1 MSEIHKIILT
11 ALIVAFAI
19 LVLTKTGLRDKA
31 RDAFDL
37 KGIKFMAEMID
48 CDLCLSFWLSV
59 CTCISTA
66 IYSGDISWIYVPV
79 FSTPIT
85 RFLL

>member
-1 MSEIHKIILT
+1 MSEIYKIALT

-19 LVLTKTGLRDKA
+19 LVLTKTGLRDKT

-37 KGIKFMAEMID
+37 KQIAFMAEMID

-59 CTCISTA
+59 CTCISVA

-79 FSTPIT
+79 FSTPLT
-85 RFLL
+85 RILL

>member
-1 MSEIHKIILT
+1 MSEIHKIILA

-19 LVLTKTGLRDKA
+19 LVLTKTGLRDKT

-37 KGIKFMAEMID
+37 KGIKFMADMID
-48 CDLCLSFWLSV
+48 CDLCLSFWLSM

>member
-1 MSEIHKIILT
+1 MSEIHKIVLT
-11 ALIVAFAI
+11 ALIVTFTI

-37 KGIKFMAEMID
+37 KGIKFMADMID
-48 CDLCLSFWLSV
+48 CNLCLSFWVSV
-59 CTCISTA
+59 CTCISAA
-66 IYSGDISWIYVPV
+66 IYNGDISWIYVPV

>member
-1 MSEIHKIILT
+1 MSEIYKII
-11 ALIVAFAI
+11 IVALAATFII
-19 LVLTKTGLRDKA
+19 LVLTKTGLRDKT

-37 KGIKFMAEMID
+37 KHIEFMAKMID

-59 CTCISTA
+59 CICISETV
-66 IYSGDISWIYVPV
+66 YTGDVTWLTIPI

>member
-66 IYSGDISWIYVPV
+66 VYSGDISYIYVPV

>member
-1 MSEIHKIILT
+1 MSEIHKIILA

-19 LVLTKTGLRDKA
+19 LVLTKTGLRDKT

-37 KGIKFMAEMID
+37 KGIKFMADMID
-48 CDLCLSFWLSV
+48 CDLCLSFWLSM

-66 IYSGDISWIYVPV
+66 IYSGDISWIYVPA

>member
-1 MSEIHKIILT
+1 MSEIYKIALT

-19 LVLTKTGLRDKA
+19 LVLTKTGLRDKT

-37 KGIKFMAEMID
+37 KQIAFMAKMID

-59 CTCISTA
+59 CTCISVA

-79 FSTPIT
+79 FSTPLT
-85 RFLL
+85 RILL

>member
-48 CDLCLSFWLSV
+48 CDLCLSFWVSM
-59 CTCISTA
+59 CACISAA
-66 IYSGDISWIYVPV
+66 IYSGDISWIYIPV

>member
-1 MSEIHKIILT
+1 MSEIHKIILA

-19 LVLTKTGLRDKA
+19 LVLTKTGLRDKT

-37 KGIKFMAEMID
+37 KGIKFMADMID

-59 CTCISTA
+59 CACISTA
-66 IYSGDISWIYVPV
+66 ICSGDISWIYVPV

>member
-1 MSEIHKIILT
+1 MSEIYKIALT

-19 LVLTKTGLRDKA
+19 LVLTKTGLRDKT

-37 KGIKFMAEMID
+37 KGIKFMAEMVD

-59 CTCISTA
+59 CTCISVA
-66 IYSGDISWIYVPV
+66 VYSGDISWLLVPV
-79 FSTPIT
+79 FSTPLT
-85 RFLL
+85 RILL

>member
-1 MSEIHKIILT
+1 MSEIHKIILV

-19 LVLTKTGLRDKA
+19 LVLTKTGLRDKT

-37 KGIKFMAEMID
+37 KGIKFMADMID

-59 CTCISTA
+59 CTCIPTA